1 MRILYCQGHM
11 VSLQEPCAPDHGSV
25 CLAVRLSMVLGESA
39 LRECVGDVA
48 LPHPDDNLERLLLL
62 ASLVG

>member
-1 MRILYCQGHM
+1 M

-25 CLAVRLSMVLGESA
+25 CLAARLSMVLGESA